1 MDITFANKKMTV
13 KHESGHTVTLTAA
26 DLQKMKSDEQKIIDE
41 QKGQLAFFDDLL
53 KQTLT
58 S

>member
-13 KHESGHTVTLTAA
+13 KHPSGHTVTLTVAE
-26 DLQKMKSDEQKIIDE
+26 LQKLHSDEQKRIDD
-41 QKGQLAFFDDLL
+41 QIDQLSFYKNLL
-53 KQTLT
+53 TQTET